1 MVSLY
6 QLIQDGK
13 DGVSGL
19 STGIASVDKLL
30 FRQSILGVFDFQ
42 TVPNCN
48 GGNVVLMSIMTS
60 HLMLGGDKKV
70 IVVNCGSSR
79 LPIEEGFKHGD
90 FDRLWEPRIR
100 RYTCDS
106 YVKLVMVIESFIN
119 HHDDYKSTVVIMAGF
134 HELLEYYKLQLSAAY
149 EETLLKIHANDNSTL
164 INNRD
169 MIQTEGTIPKLTT
182 IPHGSDLV
190 RESPLLKY
198 ESHLLHLFNLL
209 SQFSHVTGN
218 LSVFL
223 AGTLDT
229 KYEYYTPRDIDI
241 GTDANYSSS
250 QILPSSRDSSR
261 ESSMPSR
268 RGRVVFTA
276 ANKPHYKSNVKH
288 ITSSINKR
296 VIFYHDWYHK
306 SPNFRNN
313 ESTEVIAKQKLKQVF
328 CCRVESEGREDVVFF
343 DIVGKEIFDLTGGGE
358 TGEREEIGETG
369 ETSEREEPSE
379 REDET
384 NTTTNTT
391 ITNTNTNFPLPSS
404 PTFTNSQVRH
414 FFPDKSSDFDLIIED
429 SQEHLIGTPLGKE

>member
-60 HLMLGGDKKV
+60 HLKLGDDKKMV
-70 IVVNCGSSR
+70 IVNCGSSK
-79 LPIEEGFKHGD
+79 LPIEEGIKHRD
-90 FDRLWEPRIR
+90 FDCQWGQRIR
-100 RYTCDS
+100 SYRCDT
-106 YVKLVMVIESFIN
+106 YIKLVMVLETFIS
-119 HHDDYKSTVVIMAGF
+119 HHDDYKSTVVIIAGF

-169 MIQTEGTIPKLTT
+169 MIQTEGTVPKLTM
-182 IPHGSDLV
+182 IPIGSDLV
-190 RESPLLKY
+190 RESPLLKF
-198 ESHLLHLFNLL
+198 ESHLLHVFNLL

-229 KYEYYTPRDIDI
+229 KYEYYTPRDIDT
-241 GTDANYSSS
+241 GTDINYSSS
-250 QILPSSRDSSR
+250 QALPSSRDSSR

-276 ANKPHYKSNVKH
+276 ANKPHYKAHLKH
-288 ITSSINKR
+288 ITSCINKR
-296 VIFYHDWYHK
+296 VIFYYDWYHK
-306 SPNFRNN
+306 SPHFRNN
-313 ESTEVIAKQKLKQVF
+313 ENTEVIAKQKLKQVM
-328 CCRVESEGREDVVFF
+328 CCRVESEGREDVAFF
-343 DIVGKEIFDLTGGGE
+343 DIVGEEVFDLTGGE
-358 TGEREEIGETG
+358 
-369 ETSEREEPSE
+369 
-379 REDET
+379 ET
-384 NTTTNTT
+384 NEMNEEMNETNEETNEEANETNEANKTTTTT
-391 ITNTNTNFPLPSS
+391 ITTTNTNFPLPSS
-404 PTFTNSQVRH
+404 PTFTNSQVKH
-414 FFPDKSSDFDLIIED
+414 FFPDKSRR
-429 SQEHLIGTPLGKE
+429 